1 MKLLFKRCILVI
13 TTISL
18 LPIAIVWTSRWDE
31 ISYYWENNIFDNSNL
46 EWIEKNKSDIRFRY
60 WWNDFWWLFFITN
73 IKILNTPETVKLWTE
88 IKICNKQINWI
99 YYNNQRGMRFW
110 PVDTNTLNILKNTPW
125 TYYNNLEITGWLF
138 LDCESYPNNQVYWNI
153 THSIW
158 WYQYELIAWV
168 ELNFWWNT
176 YLNFWWVLN
185 LPKLWQQLLFI
196 PTSSWLFLSWYIFD
210 NYWGIWHVG
219 PNTNNICIDSK
230 RQVDP
235 NKICSWDTFIQY
247 NNCGDLKI
255 EVWTKDCSPEDL
267 TWWVFCKYDDAWY
280 IKKWAFTDTEK
291 HRWFN
296 YIEVMRKSC
305 LHRWK
310 WTQRWEWI
318 YYPDDYI
325 KKSEVL
331 KTLVKIRWIAF
342 NDFQIESEDKY
353 YPFDQIFEDV
363 PKNYWFARY
372 TNYAFTH
379 WLTDWLYNVQNNKK
393 YLNPESYLN
402 RYESVKKIIETYNEI
417 NWWSIKLNSK
427 TNLIDIDISNPY
439 YSYIRQAES
448 LWIIEWFKQKDW
460 TYKFEWDRFI
470 TRAEFA
476 KIVSIPFM
484 LLLIWYE

>member
-1 MKLLFKRCILVI
+1 MKLYFKKSVFI
-13 TTISL
+13 TITFSL
-18 LPIAIVWTSRWDE
+18 LSTAILWSTYWE
-31 ISYYWENNIFDNSNL
+31 ETLYYWEDNIFWNNDL
-46 EWIEKNKSDIRFRY
+46 QWIEHNKSDIWFKY
-60 WWNDFWWLFFITN
+60 WWNNFWWLFFITN
-73 IKILNTPETVKLWTE
+73 IKTLAHPETIKLWNET
-88 IKICNKQINWI
+88 IMCNKQINWL

-110 PVDTNTLNILKNTPW
+110 PLDHSTLNILKDISW
-125 TYYNNLEITGWLF
+125 DYEDIEINWGFFT
-138 LDCESYPNNQVYWNI
+138 DCKNENKNQIYWNI
-153 THSIW
+153 THIIQ

-176 YLNFWWVLN
+176 YLGFWLSLN
-185 LPKLWQQLLFI
+185 LPKLWQSLKVFQEDDWI
-196 PTSSWLFLSWYIFD
+196 FLSWYIFD
-210 NYWGIWHVG
+210 NYWWIGLVLWSW
-219 PNTNNICIDSK
+219 NEICVST

-235 NKICSWDTFIQY
+235 SKICSWDSFVQY
-247 NNCGDLKI
+247 DNCGNTKI
-255 EVWTKDCSPEDL
+255 EYWTKDCNSVDHLSP
-267 TWWVFCKYDDAWY
+267 WIFCKYDDERY
-280 IKKWAFTDTEK
+280 LNKWAFIDTK
-291 HRWFN
+291 DHRGFE
-296 YIEVMRKSC
+296 YIEIMRKSC

-310 WTQRWEWI
+310 WTLQWQWI
-318 YYPDDYI
+318 YYPNDYI

-331 KTLVKIRWIAF
+331 KTLVKVRGIAF
-342 NDFQIESEDKY
+342 DDFYIESEDKF
-353 YPFDQIFEDV
+353 YPFDKIFEDV
-363 PKNYWFARY
+363 AQNNWFVWY